1 MPEKPP
7 SDQQVLGR
15 VSEELFKHA
24 RSIKAKGEY
33 GITMVETAGGVLSP
47 APSGSLQADL
57 YRPLRLPVILIGDHR
72 LGGIA
77 ATISAFESLTVRGY
91 DVEAVMIF
99 ESGKLGN
106 TGYLMKFFKTH
117 KLPIFEL
124 PALPPAGD
132 VSTIQESMVSYY
144 KHVSQQGDISRLAQL
159 LVNRHFIRLKD
170 LERMASKANGVIW
183 HPFTQHKDRTDSSIL
198 AFDSAYGDF
207 FQMYSSQ
214 LPAGYDFISEKSAP
228 TQSNTSLLQPA
239 FDGSASWW
247 TQGLGHGNP
256 ELSLAAAYA
265 AGRYGHVMFAGAI
278 HQPALS
284 IANKMLQGLE
294 NPRLQKV
301 FFSDNGS
308 TGIEVAIKMALK
320 ASSVRYG
327 WETGSKDI
335 GILGLKGSYHGDTIG
350 AMDCSEPSIYN
361 KKVEWYHGR
370 GYWFDFPQVKMRK
383 GAWVVEPPPGMETEF
398 GRPRSFKNLDEIF
411 DFRARDS
418 VKYESYIEGVLN
430 WLIKSGGRKFGA
442 LVIEPVLLGA
452 GGMLFV

>member
-24 RSIKAKGEY
+24 RSIKPKGNY

-77 ATISAFESLTVRGY
+77 ATISAFESLTIRGY

-106 TGYLMKFFKTH
+106 TDYLMKFFKTH
-117 KLPIFEL
+117 KLPVFEL
-124 PALPPAGD
+124 PALPLAGD

-144 KHVSQQGDISRLAQL
+144 KHVSQQRDISRLAQL

-170 LERMASKANGVIW
+170 LERMASEANGVIW
-183 HPFTQHKDRTDSSIL
+183 HPFTQHKDQTDSSIL

-207 FQMYSSQ
+207 FQTYSSQ
-214 LPAGYDFISEKSAP
+214 LPAGYDFTPEESTPIR
-228 TQSNTSLLQPA
+228 SNTSLLQPA

-335 GILGLKGSYHGDTIG
+335 GVLGLKGSYHGDTIG
-350 AMDCSEPSIYN
+350 AMDCSEPSTYN
-361 KKVEWYHGR
+361 EKVEWYHGR

-383 GAWVVEPPPGMETEF
+383 GAWVVEPPAGMETEF
-398 GRPRSFKNLDEIF
+398 GRSRSFKNLNEIF
-411 DFRARDS
+411 DFEARDS

-430 WLIKSGGRKFGA
+430 WLVKSRGRKFGA